1 MDTMETTPGVFCP
14 PSPSSSDNGENM
26 ETGGQSL
33 TWEIGW
39 KSERFVVRKNEMAL
53 MKDGVVRTTSGA
65 RSEHSRVS
73 SPSKR
78 LKYDRV

>member
-1 MDTMETTPGVFCP
+1 MSFVQS

-26 ETGGQSL
+26 ETGGESL

-53 MKDGVVRTTSGA
+53 MTDGVVRTSGA
-65 RSEHSRVS
+65 RSEHSRVN
-73 SPSKR
+73 
-78 LKYDRV
+78 

>member
-14 PSPSSSDNGENM
+14 DNGENM
-26 ETGGQSL
+26 ETGGESL

-53 MKDGVVRTTSGA
+53 MKDGGVRTTNGPDQNIAESA
-65 RSEHSRVS
+65 LPVS
-73 SPSKR
+73 
-78 LKYDRV
+78 V